1 MIEDLK
7 KRLDSSRFVHSMEVA
22 ELSREL
28 ARRFGA
34 DEEKAYLAGILH
46 DCAKKISKEEGIKK
60 CLEFGI
66 ELNEVEL
73 ENPALIHAPL
83 GAEIAKREFG
93 VEDDD
98 IYNAIKNHTVAR
110 AGMSKLEKIVYVADM
125 AEPGRDFAGVAEI
138 RKLLKENL
146 DDAVLCA
153 LKFTLKFNIDREKL
167 IHPGTIEAWNDIKLK
182 KERK

>member
-1 MIEDLK
+1 MIEELK
-7 KRLDSSRFVHSMEVA
+7 KRLDSARFVHSLEVA
-22 ELSREL
+22 ELSKEL
-28 ARRFGA
+28 ARRFGE

-46 DCAKKISKEEGIKK
+46 DCAKKIPNDEAIKK
-60 CLEFGI
+60 CMEFGI
-66 ELNEVEL
+66 KLNEVEL
-73 ENPALIHAPL
+73 KNPALIHAPL

-93 VEDDD
+93 IKDSD

-110 AGMSKLEKIVYVADM
+110 AGMSNLEKIVYVADM
-125 AEPGRDFAGVAEI
+125 AEPGRDFEGVNEI

-167 IHPGTIEAWNDIKLK
+167 VHPGTIDAWNDIKLK
-182 KERK
+182 KERE